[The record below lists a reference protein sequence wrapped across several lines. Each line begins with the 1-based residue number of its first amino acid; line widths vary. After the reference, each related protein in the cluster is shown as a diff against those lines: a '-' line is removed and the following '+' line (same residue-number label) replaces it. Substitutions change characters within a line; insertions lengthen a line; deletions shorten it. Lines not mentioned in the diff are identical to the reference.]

1 MPDTMPTV
9 PVKRKPVESADSN
22 HAGALSK
29 ALDVL
34 EMVVS
39 SPYPPSAA
47 HITDELK
54 LPRPTTNRI
63 LSNLVRLNFL
73 KRDLK
78 QRQLIEGD
86 RLLKLALNVIARA
99 TQRGPSHE
107 ILRELSGRTQETC
120 NVGAIASGRIRYIDR
135 VEAHWPLSLRLEP
148 GSEVPLHCT
157 AIGKLL
163 LSNLPAPQ
171 REKYL
176 KAMHLAHYTDNTI
189 TDVDKLAAGLDKI
202 AKQGF
207 SIDNEEHLPGVLGLA
222 VPIPNPQ
229 GFPVLGLAMAA
240 PSARISVDELPA
252 HLPLLRQYAERLA
265 LCY

>member
-1 MPDTMPTV
+1 MPS
-9 PVKRKPVESADSN
+9 KPISPKPDDSSDAN
-22 HAGALSK
+22 NAGALSK
-29 ALDVL
+29 SLDVL
-34 EMVVS
+34 EIIMNS
-39 SPYPPSAA
+39 AYPPSAA
-47 HITDELK
+47 HITEELK

-63 LSNLVRLNFL
+63 IGNLVRLNFL
-73 KRDLK
+73 KRDVK

-99 TQRGPSHE
+99 TQRGPTHE
-107 ILRELSGRTQETC
+107 ILRELSSTAQETC

-163 LSNLPAPQ
+163 LSNLPLPQ

-176 KAMHLAHYTDNTI
+176 KTMNLVHYTENTI
-189 TDVDKLAAGLDKI
+189 TDLATLEAGLDVI

-222 VPIPNPQ
+222 VPIPNAD
-229 GFPVLGLAMAA
+229 GFPVLGLAIAV
-240 PSARISVDELPA
+240 PSARVNLKNLQSL
-252 HLPLLRQYAERLA
+252 LPLLRQYANKLA
-265 LCY
+265 MCY